1 MISAWLNCFTNQL
14 SGVLRNYCVAVLL
27 LFTFALQLQGQE
39 KKTVNDTIKT
49 AKTEKNFRFSIL
61 GGPGYTPD
69 FGFLLGGSTLFTF
82 RMDASDLELQRSVV
96 PVAFAFTLG
105 NGMGFSISS
114 RPQLYFNSDRFRIFG
129 QFIFRMTGDNYY
141 GVGFNTN
148 KETQRGEE
156 TTLFDSRS
164 FQFNPVFLF
173 RVKSSDFFMG
183 PVVNFT
189 YDKMLDPSPGV
200 LNDPSYVAQGGDSIS
215 YSAIE
220 AGPGLNIAYDTRDVP
235 SNAYSGIFLDFR
247 AGIHPEFLGNNSTTG
262 LVNIDYRQ
270 YLLLNTLGD
279 RRLLAWTLSSKN
291 AIGDVPIT
299 RLPFLGSPFD
309 LRGYYLG
316 QYRDKSANYVLAEYR
331 HMINTTPTNFWSK
344 MAGKLGFA
352 IWAGAGF
359 LGPKIW
365 EIEGVLPNYGAG
377 LRIELQPRMNFRLD
391 IGHSPLEKQN
401 LIYFNMTEAF

>member
-1 MISAWLNCFTNQL
+1 MNCFTNIILKSFQ
-14 SGVLRNYCVAVLL
+14 NYSLVILL
-27 LFTFALQLQGQE
+27 LFSLVVKSKVWGSSNE
-39 KKTVNDTIKT
+39 NDSLKSV
-49 AKTEKNFRFSIL
+49 KSEKNFRFSVL

-82 RMDASDLELQRSVV
+82 RMDASDLKLQRSVV
-96 PVAFAFTLG
+96 PMAFAFTMG
-105 NGMGFSISS
+105 NGLGFSIVS
-114 RPQLYFNSDRFRIFG
+114 RPQLYFNQDRFRIFG
-129 QFIFRMTGDNYY
+129 QFLFRTTGDNYY

-148 KETQRGEE
+148 KETQRGKE

-173 RVKSSDFFMG
+173 RIQNSGFFIG

-200 LNDPSYVAQGGDSIS
+200 LNDPSYVAQGGDSIG

-220 AGPGLNIAYDTRDVP
+220 AGTGINVTFDTRDIP

-247 AGIHPEFLGNNSTTG
+247 AGIHPSFLGNKTTTG
-262 LVNIDYRQ
+262 LLNIEYRH
-270 YLLLNTLGD
+270 YVSLKKLGD
-279 RRLLAWTLSSKN
+279 RRVLAWTLSSRN
-291 AIGDVPIT
+291 AFGDVPIT

-316 QYRDKSANYVLAEYR
+316 QYRDKSANYFLAEYR
-331 HMINTTPTNFWSK
+331 HMINTSPTNFWSK
-344 MAGKLGFA
+344 LAGKFGFA
-352 IWAGAGF
+352 AWAGAGF

-365 EIEGVLPNYGAG
+365 EIEGVLTNFGGG

-391 IGHSPLEKQN
+391 IGRSPHEKQN

>member
-1 MISAWLNCFTNQL
+1 MLNCFINKT
-14 SGVLRNYCVAVLL
+14 LRYFRICSVVILVFFSL
-27 LFTFALQLQGQE
+27 VSQLQGQE
-39 KKTVNDTIKT
+39 RNIVNDSLKSVNS
-49 AKTEKNFRFSIL
+49 EKNFRFSIL

-82 RMDASDLELQRSVV
+82 RMDASDLNLQRSVV
-96 PVAFAFTLG
+96 PMAFAFTMG
-105 NGMGFSISS
+105 NGMGFSIAS
-114 RPQLYFNSDRFRIFG
+114 RPQLYFNRDRFRIFG

-148 KETQRGEE
+148 KQTQRGQE

-173 RVKSSDFFMG
+173 RIKSSDFFIG

-189 YDKMLDPSPGV
+189 YDKMIDPSPGV
-200 LNDPSYVAQGGDSIS
+200 LNDPSYVVQGGDSTG
-215 YSAIE
+215 YTAIE
-220 AGPGLNIAYDTRDVP
+220 AGTGINLSYDTRDIP

-247 AGIHPEFLGNNSTTG
+247 AGINPSFLGNNTNTG
-262 LVNIDYRQ
+262 LLNIEYRQ
-270 YLLLNTLGD
+270 YASLKKLGD

-291 AIGDVPIT
+291 VFGDVPIT

-316 QYRDKSANYVLAEYR
+316 QYRDKSANYILAEYR
-331 HMINTTPTNFWSK
+331 HMINTSPTNFWTK
-344 MAGKLGFA
+344 LAGKFGFA
-352 IWAGAGF
+352 AWAGAGF

-391 IGHSPLEKQN
+391 VGRSPLEQQT